1 MEPKVVP
8 VFIAVGSNLGD
19 RTAQIDRAIKLI
31 DEVPEIGVVRCSRL
45 IETVPVGMPADA
57 GPFLNGAVELR
68 TTMGADD
75 LLAEL
80 QAIEKS
86 MGRRREAQWIS
97 RTIDLDILLFGNQII
112 SGEHLIVPHPMM
124 HERLFVLEPMVE
136 IAPDVVHPALQ
147 MSMRGLLDEIRN
159 RRPDDSH

>member
-45 IETVPVGMPADA
+45 IETAPVGMPADA

-97 RTIDLDILLFGNQII
+97 RTIDLDILLFGSQII